1 MMMKTMRIK
10 IMTRTK
16 LMVTMKAKMI
26 VPVAKVVHRR
36 TFKNLIMGLMLLLF
50 RMEVRRRRKI
60 MKMSNRKMK
69 RIVLKRNLP
78 VMKML

>member
-1 MMMKTMRIK
+1 MMMKTMKIK

-16 LMVTMKAKMI
+16 LMMTMKAKMI
-26 VPVAKVVHRR
+26 VPVTKVVHRR

-50 RMEVRRRRKI
+50 RMEVRRRRKL
-60 MKMSNRKMK
+60 MKISNPKMK

-78 VMKML
+78 IMKVL